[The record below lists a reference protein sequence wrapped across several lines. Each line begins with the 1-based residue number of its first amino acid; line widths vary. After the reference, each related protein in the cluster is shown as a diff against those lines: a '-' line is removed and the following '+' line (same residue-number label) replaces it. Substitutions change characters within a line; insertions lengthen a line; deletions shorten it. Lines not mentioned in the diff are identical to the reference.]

1 MYMQMLQLFAE
12 RYLYTVSRLVVLNPN
27 IQSTVFRA
35 LWGTHMRLD
44 LPPAKVIWLVCLEE
58 NPVVCGTS

>member
-35 LWGTHMRLD
+35 LWGTCMRVD
-44 LPPAKVIWLVCLEE
+44 LPPAKV
-58 NPVVCGTS
+58 G